1 MYGQL
6 QDPQEQFC
14 RLLYRAESMA
24 SFHTL
29 LRTEIGKFE
38 KHVRDCRD
46 TFDLGR
52 LSQFLTALTEPD
64 TGSVDSVQQVRQLA
78 RERGNNK
85 LLCKGSSCDAS
96 AYASWL
102 CTYIDYLRA
111 LKETFDDKVI
121 IPLCEELY
129 VNEDTGSQRVH
140 SDSSNCSSSLSSQ
153 ASSQQERVS
162 ESCLMGQQEMRMDS
176 IPKIAKELFN
186 VRRKWALLLTADTI
200 RTEYFTSQSI
210 TDLHKTDTPKHLNKI
225 LRLVPDIY
233 CKCLLT
239 ADLARQ
245 WLQLHER
252 RYGGVTLP
260 VPVTDS
266 NRQRTGTQSLDR
278 GKGLSVCEEAQ
289 GMVSRKREKQL
300 HPMPKVTSEELD
312 DLNYEKVRVRV
323 DDEELHYLVRR
334 EERVRNLQRL
344 TQKSGFR
351 VHELQLQLEQVK
363 QGMDLI
369 HRRQEVEGGNN
380 GTPQTNLR
388 LIEELE
394 GKLRLEK
401 YKYRI
406 LQADWLLQL
415 EIEPYAIRHMELL
428 RDQQEKSQRLEREK
442 APQRNHTH

>member
-1 MYGQL
+1 
-6 QDPQEQFC
+6 
-14 RLLYRAESMA
+14 MA

-46 TFDLGR
+46 AFDLGT

-78 RERGNNK
+78 RQRGNNK

-96 AYASWL
+96 DYASWL

-153 ASSQQERVS
+153 TSSQQERVS
-162 ESCLMGQQEMRMDS
+162 ESCLMGQQAMRMDS

-186 VRRKWALLLTADTI
+186 VRRKWALLLTSDTI
-200 RTEYFTSQSI
+200 RTEYFTSQNI
-210 TDLHKTDTPKHLNKI
+210 TDLHRTDTPKHLNKI

-245 WLQLHER
+245 WLQLHEC
-252 RYGGVTLP
+252 RYGRVTLP

-266 NRQRTGTQSLDR
+266 NGQRTGTQSLDK
-278 GKGLSVCEEAQ
+278 GKGLAVFEEAQ
-289 GMVSRKREKQL
+289 GMVARKKEKQL
-300 HPMPKVTSEELD
+300 HPMPKVSSEELD
-312 DLNYEKVRVRV
+312 DLNNEKVRLRV
-323 DDEELHYLVRR
+323 GDEDLHSLVRR
-334 EERVRNLQRL
+334 EEHVRNLERL

-351 VHELQLQLEQVK
+351 VHELQLQLKQVK
-363 QGMDLI
+363 QEMELI
-369 HRRQEVEGGNN
+369 HRRQEAEGGNN
-380 GTPQTNLR
+380 GRPHTNLR

-394 GKLRLEK
+394 RKLRLEK

-406 LQADWLLQL
+406 LQGDWLLQL
-415 EIEPYAIRHMELL
+415 EIEPYVIRHMELVSQEI
-428 RDQQEKSQRLEREK
+428 QQHSGKTHMENN
-442 APQRNHTH
+442 QRNWRSVVLYICGWDKGCWGSGDAAGS